1 MKPKDATA
9 YDAAAI
15 GPSLREMA
23 DELAGRKP
31 LGSGEVQD
39 HHAGGRP
46 TVLSDEKLAK
56 IAELRGAGWG
66 YTRIADAVG
75 VGRLT
80 VRRVLGKDSFGKP
93 CQNSQVQ
100 PERTR
105 SRA

>member
-31 LGSGEVQD
+31 LGSGEVRD

-46 TVLSDEKLAK
+46 TVLSDAMLAR
-56 IAELRGAGWG
+56 IAELRGDGLG
-66 YTRIADAVG
+66 YGRIADALG
-75 VGRLT
+75 IGRTT
-80 VRRVLGKDSFGKP
+80 VRRVLGKSGFAEP
-93 CQNSQVQ
+93 CQNSQV
-100 PERTR
+100 PDERAR